1 MSAWEVYFLDLVTW
15 KLILCKSLWYS
26 VSFGCYMHKMY
37 FCPCRFQGSAFCSL
51 WAKTKCY
58 LITALFFNNI
68 NVVFILFVMEKFGD
82 QNCTFEDPQGVV
94 DANRITNR
102 KDL

>member
-1 MSAWEVYFLDLVTW
+1 MGKNQVLSNYSA
-15 KLILCKSLWYS
+15 
-26 VSFGCYMHKMY
+26 
-37 FCPCRFQGSAFCSL
+37 
-51 WAKTKCY
+51 
-58 LITALFFNNI
+58 FFNNI